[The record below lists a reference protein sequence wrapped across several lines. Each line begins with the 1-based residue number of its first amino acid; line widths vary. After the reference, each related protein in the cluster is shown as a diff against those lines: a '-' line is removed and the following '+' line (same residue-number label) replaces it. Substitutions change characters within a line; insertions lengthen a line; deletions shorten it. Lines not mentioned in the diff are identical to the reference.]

1 MPSLKD
7 PIWQEVTVISI
18 DITVTSCQIGSFRL
32 VKADC

>member
-18 DITVTSCQIGSFRL
+18 DGKQSALFRQL
-32 VKADC
+32 NK